1 MLILKIILKIIF
13 LYIILYQKKKDFKIS
28 QYNLT
33 LEVVTKPL

>member
-1 MLILKIILKIIF
+1 MLILKIIF
-13 LYIILYQKKKDFKIS
+13 FNIILYQKKKKDFKIS